1 MIKIN
6 LVSEGRRPVVARK
19 AKQAL
24 GVGETSLAET
34 LFLAAFLV
42 GLLAIG
48 GAWWYFQGQ
57 VKARQAEVAIAQ
69 KEVNELALVLKEV
82 EDFKNKKGELE
93 HKIRV
98 INELKDNQRG
108 PVRIM
113 DQISH
118 SLPELLW
125 VDNLQLRGKNI
136 ELRGRA
142 FNTNQVATFIENLN
156 KVPEFQE
163 PRLKEAIRQ
172 QGGIYQFSIE
182 FNFSFP
188 QAVVPVSDGAATAT
202 GTAAG

>member
-24 GVGETSLAET
+24 GMGETSLGET
-34 LFLAAFLV
+34 LFLAA
-42 GLLAIG
+42 LLLGILITAG
-48 GAWWYFQGQ
+48 MWWYFNSQ

-69 KEVNELALVLKEV
+69 REVDELALVLQEV
-82 EDFKNKKGELE
+82 EDYKKKKAELE

-98 INELKDNQRG
+98 INELKENQRG

-113 DQISH
+113 DQISL

-125 VDNLQLRGKNI
+125 LDNMQLRGRNV

-172 QGGIYQFSIE
+172 QGGLYTFSIE

-188 QAVVPVSDGAATAT
+188 QPPMPVLDGAPAA